1 MEIKN
6 PSGMLQ
12 SEMERLL
19 VEDLGPCDDSNEIV
33 GEMEAEAVIIAKEE
47 CIISGLRE
55 AEEIAVHLGLAAER
69 LFDDGELVPGGSLV
83 MTIKGKAASLLRA
96 ERLMLNF
103 LGRMSGI
110 STLTRSCVLLASGV
124 RIACTRKT
132 TPGFRR
138 FEKRAVKLGGGDPH
152 RHDLS
157 GAVMIKDNHIKLMG
171 LEAAIR
177 TAKSLASFT
186 KKIEV
191 EVEGEDDAL
200 LAAKLGA
207 DIIMFDNMRPSEI
220 RSGVA
225 LLEKMGLR
233 GGLILEASGGITPKN
248 LVEYASSGVDVI
260 SMGSLIKDARWIDL
274 NMEIVGS

>member
-1 MEIKN
+1 
-6 PSGMLQ
+6 
-12 SEMERLL
+12 MERLL
-19 VEDLGPCDDSNEIV
+19 AEDLGPCDDSNEIV
-33 GEMEAEAVIIAKEE
+33 GEMEAEAEIIAKEE

-55 AEEIAVHLGLAAER
+55 AEEIAVHLGLAAQR
-69 LFDDGELVPGGSLV
+69 LFDDGELVFSGSAV
-83 MTIKGKAASLLRA
+83 MVLKGKAASILRA

-110 STLTRSCVLLASGV
+110 STLTRSCVLLAPRV

-233 GGLILEASGGITPKN
+233 KGLILEASGGITPNN
-248 LVEYASSGVDVI
+248 LEEYASSGVDVI